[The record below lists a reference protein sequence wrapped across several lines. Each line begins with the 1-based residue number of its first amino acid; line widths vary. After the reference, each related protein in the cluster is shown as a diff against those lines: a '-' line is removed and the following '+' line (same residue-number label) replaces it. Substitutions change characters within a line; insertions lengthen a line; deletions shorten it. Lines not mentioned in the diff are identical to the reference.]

1 MELTYLTSHLCGF
14 CQLTVSSAN
23 ATMLYHPRMVA
34 ALNHTWL
41 NGTGGDTW
49 TTSEDQDPPEPP
61 DVGVVEAAVAAAL
74 DPENIRDIDQ
84 ILGEGDPFRQGLFW

>member
-1 MELTYLTSHLCGF
+1 
-14 CQLTVSSAN
+14 
-23 ATMLYHPRMVA
+23 MVA

-84 ILGEGDPFRQGLFW
+84 VLGEGDPFRQGLFWWRMLIVTLCVLLKPIFQKKNLIFIFNK